1 MFNTRAKNDRLNRL
15 LVKGSVALLNDP
27 NGMLLKSNDT
37 AIYIKNIQKLMIE
50 FYKYL
55 YGL

>member
-15 LVKGSVALLNDP
+15 LVKGSVALLNDA

>member
-15 LVKGSVALLNDP
+15 LVKGSVALLNDA
-27 NGMLLKSNDT
+27 NGMLLKNNDT